1 MRAFHWVSGT
11 MRPSARTRAGLPS
24 SCGGVLFA
32 VAFVGFWSAITLAFD
47 VMLVYAAYRQLA
59 ATRYPSTIGA
69 VSHSEV
75 KEHSDGD
82 GSTYRPE
89 IKYLYRVGEREYT
102 GDRYRYGQMAS
113 GDRHA
118 HRVVNAHPVG
128 RELAVYYNPADPAD
142 AVLLTGLEGSDLFL
156 AVFLTPFNMI
166 MLAGWWVCGRWLRT
180 RFWRPPAGGARIV
193 ERGFRTRVRYSDVSP
208 LAVAAATMAAVAF
221 ISTFVIGF
229 SLGFNPPLEVAV
241 ADWTLILGAAAAI
254 YAWRRVRSP
263 GELVIDEVGRTLTL
277 PPRKGRRNELVI
289 PHSSIRAIEVAS
301 EQQKGSEGDWTESF
315 VPAVHY
321 IAENGAESVERLDK
335 KQDRAEA
342 EGLAEWLRERLGL
355 EPGGPAPRL
364 PKS

>member
-1 MRAFHWVSGT
+1 MRAN
-11 MRPSARTRAGLPS
+11 RLNSASLWN

-32 VAFVGFWSAITLAFD
+32 VVFVGFWSAVTLAFD
-47 VMLVYAAYRQLA
+47 GILFYAALRQLV
-59 ATRYPSTIGA
+59 ATGYPSVIGV

-75 KEHSDGD
+75 KEHSDSD

-89 IKYLYRVGEREYT
+89 IKYIYRVGEQEYT

-118 HRVVNAHPVG
+118 HRVVAAHPVG
-128 RELAVYYNPADPAD
+128 RELAVHYNPADPAD

-156 AVFLTPFNMI
+156 AVFMTPFNMI
-166 MLAGWWVCGRWLRT
+166 MLAGWWACGRWLRT

-193 ERGFRTRVRYSDVSP
+193 ERGFRTRVRFSDVSP
-208 LAVAAATMAAVAF
+208 LAVAAAAMAATAF
-221 ISTFVIGF
+221 VSVFVIGF
-229 SLGFNPPLEVAV
+229 SLGFNPPLEVAA
-241 ADWTLILGAAAAI
+241 ADWTLILGTAAAV
-254 YAWRRVRSP
+254 YVWRRVRRP

-289 PHSSIRAIEVAS
+289 PLSSIRAIEVAS
-301 EQQKGSEGDWTESF
+301 EQQKDSEGGWTESF

-321 IAENGAESVERLDK
+321 IAENRAESVERLDK

-342 EGLAEWLRERLGL
+342 EGLAAWLRERLGL
-355 EPGGPAPRL
+355 QPGGPAPGHR
-364 PKS
+364 KS